1 LTDESNNIMLLF
13 NTSELL
19 ELGCSEH

>member
-1 LTDESNNIMLLF
+1 MLLL
-13 NTSELL
+13 NTCELL